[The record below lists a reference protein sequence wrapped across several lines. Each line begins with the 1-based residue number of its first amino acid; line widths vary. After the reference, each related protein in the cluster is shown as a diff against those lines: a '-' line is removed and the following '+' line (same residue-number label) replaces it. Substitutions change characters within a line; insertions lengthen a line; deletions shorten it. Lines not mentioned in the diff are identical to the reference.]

1 MNKID
6 GKDDFEFY
14 KYLGLDKTFS
24 DNDVSNVIS
33 DVKSKSMEQEEVKY
47 TVRKKVSSVKRRNA
61 IVAVLLVAS
70 LTFGGIKI
78 ANAKETAEVG
88 GRINYYQSI
97 MDSTDKPDGNN
108 RSIENFVSYN
118 YTQGND
124 PIVSYEYWNNDNFYN
139 IIMEASAMENPSV
152 EVRCALIAAFKVI
165 NEPYREKQFK
175 ILFDKIKNNE
185 EFINNTG
192 FDGNKENIWQ
202 MLGYKDMEEFQ
213 ENARKDTKELYIAE
227 KDGKNGK
234 RM

>member
-24 DNDVSNVIS
+24 DNDVSRVIS
-33 DVKSKSMEQEEVKY
+33 ENKNKSMEQEEIKY
-47 TVRKKVSSVKRRNA
+47 TSRKKVSSMKKRKA
-61 IVAVLLVAS
+61 IVAALLVAS
-70 LTFGGIKI
+70 LTFGGIKM
-78 ANAKETAEVG
+78 ANAAETAEVG
-88 GRINYYQSI
+88 SKISYYQSI
-97 MDSTDKPDGNN
+97 MDSTDKPDENN

-118 YTQGND
+118 YIQGND

-139 IIMEASAMENPSV
+139 IIMEASAMENPDV

-185 EFINNTG
+185 DFINNTG

-213 ENARKDTKELYIAE
+213 ENARKDTKELYITE